1 MQILDHSS
9 HSQCL
14 FDIQDE
20 EGEEERLVEAHPVK
34 GNHVCN
40 LSDSLHTSEGQGGV
54 ERTFLVVGMQSAGLP
69 AGYQIVM
76 IPSNLSSIP
85 MSFGQSTNT
94 LLNTDPSQFR
104 AFQGGTFG

>member
-1 MQILDHSS
+1 M
-9 HSQCL
+9 
-14 FDIQDE
+14 
-20 EGEEERLVEAHPVK
+20 K

-40 LSDSLHTSEGQGGV
+40 LSDSLHTSECQGGV